1 MNRRQMVLLAF
12 ALTLFVCP
20 AISQD
25 NNTVE
30 NGTLDLALSDI
41 EFNET
46 ASEIVVYA
54 VCQGNISNAT
64 INETEIGLRFQ
75 GFYFDDFNKTLTAT
89 LNESMEYS
97 INLPKNV
104 HGKVNIT
111 ARISPLGN
119 VSNIAIRDGEKSI
132 TINIGNEN
140 VSQEKKLLKQFVFIA
155 NASMIFLILTG
166 MLLVLVRKDKI

>member
-1 MNRRQMVLLAF
+1 MNRRQMMLLAF
-12 ALTLFVCP
+12 ALTLFVHP
-20 AISQD
+20 VISQD
-25 NNTVE
+25 NNTFE
-30 NGTLDLALSDI
+30 NGTLDLALSGI

-46 ASEIVVYA
+46 ASGIVVYA
-54 VCQGNISNAT
+54 VCQGNVSNAT

-89 LNESMEYS
+89 LNESMKYS

-104 HGKVNIT
+104 RGKADIT

-119 VSNIAIRDGEKSI
+119 VSNITIKDGEKSI
-132 TINIGNEN
+132 TINMGNEN
-140 VSQEKKLLKQFVFIA
+140 VLEEKKLLKQFVFIA